1 MGKDAEQHGRHH
13 READDRF
20 TWAGA
25 IPARIVDKKACIDK
39 P

>member
-25 IPARIVDKKACIDK
+25 IPRIVDKKARIDK